1 MELTESLIKAREERA
16 EKYYKLVA
24 NFSHLKSESVLSYLR
39 ASDYFTAPSSFKV
52 HGAWVGGNFDH
63 SVKVM
68 EHLLEF
74 TKTEDLKWDREESP
88 YIIGLFHDLC
98 KSDQRGF
105 KEKSSGGLKI
115 VSLKPSD
122 DRQSENSIDLI
133 ETNIIK
139 LTKQERE
146 CILYHMGEYGGG
158 EDYKLQMAEAM
169 ELDPNITFVQKADTI
184 AARAGI

>member
-1 MELTESLIKAREERA
+1 MDESVNKAAEERID
-16 EKYYKLVA
+16 KYCLLVER
-24 NFSHLKSESVLSYLR
+24 FPQLTSEAVVDYLR
-39 ASDYFTAPSSFKV
+39 AVNYFTAPSSFKV

-68 EHLLEF
+68 EHLIEF
-74 TKTEDLKWDREESP
+74 TKTEGLKWDREESP

-122 DRQSENSIDLI
+122 DRHSEKSIDLI
-133 ETNIIK
+133 EANIIK

-146 CILYHMGEYGGG
+146 CILYHMGVYGGD
-158 EDYKLQMAEAM
+158 EEYQQEMAKAM
-169 ELDPNITFVQKADTI
+169 AQNPNIAFVQKADTI